1 MPKANNNY
9 LPIGSDNQP
18 TDKKKARKFLASRLN
33 NYLLWTSVLAMLTQ
47 MSLNNWLELPQNF
60 ESIATSVLNI
70 LVLMGIL
77 NNPTTESQSLFVDED
92 GNGIDDR
99 LENKNL

>member
-9 LPIGSDNQP
+9 LPISSDNQP

-47 MSLNNWLELPQNF
+47 MSLNNWFELPQNF
-60 ESIATSVLNI
+60 ESIATSVFKYPCAY
-70 LVLMGIL
+70 GYFKQP
-77 NNPTTESQSLFVDED
+77 NNRITIFVC
-92 GNGIDDR
+92 G
-99 LENKNL
+99 